1 MTEYAEGTIARRLVR
16 VYEALTADGE
26 AALPL
31 LRELYHEQ
39 VQFED
44 PIQSV
49 VGIEPFIEANG
60 RLVRRAKSLTFN
72 FGTIVEQDG
81 HLFAVWT
88 MTFQPRMGPALVFE
102 GATHAT
108 FRDGL
113 IVYQRDYWDLLSSTA
128 DSIPGMGMVY
138 RRLVGLIA

>member
-1 MTEYAEGTIARRLVR
+1 MARRFAEVL
-16 VYEALTADGE
+16 EALARDGE
-26 AALPL
+26 DALPL
-31 LRELYHEQ
+31 LNELYHEQ

-49 VGIEPFIEANG
+49 VGIEPFTEANR
-60 RLVRRAKSLTFN
+60 RLIRRAKALTIN
-72 FGTIVEQDG
+72 LGTIVEQEG

-88 MTFQPRMGPALVFE
+88 MTFEPKMGPALVLE

-113 IVYQRDYWDLLSSTA
+113 IVYQRDYWDLISSA
-128 DSIPGMGMVY
+128 AEAVPGVGMFY
-138 RRLVGLIA
+138 RRLVSLLA